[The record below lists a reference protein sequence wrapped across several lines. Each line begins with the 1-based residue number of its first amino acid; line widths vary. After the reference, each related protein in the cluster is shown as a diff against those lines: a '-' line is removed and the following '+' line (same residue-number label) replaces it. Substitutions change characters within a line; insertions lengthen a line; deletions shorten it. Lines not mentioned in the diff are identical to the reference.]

1 MNPLPSDETDAGTMK
16 ESSETQLSNA
26 PSGSAASE
34 RDSVRS
40 RSDEHPAKASAPI
53 RIQWNPVLETVE
65 VVNNSYGDVIGAV
78 AEIGVYT
85 YDGKLVFSRSDEVSV
100 ADDSTLPL
108 AQLAV
113 DSTKISGPH
122 YLKLTLSKSGE
133 TIADNFYIHS
143 ADGDLKVLK
152 TLPKTTVDMQYLFRR
167 VGDEW
172 VGDVQFENTGST
184 PALMLQLD
192 LRAGEQQVLPV
203 LYEDNWFSLLPGE
216 SKSVTIRCKVLDTHG
231 RQPELKVSSLLN

>member
-1 MNPLPSDETDAGTMK
+1 
-16 ESSETQLSNA
+16 
-26 PSGSAASE
+26 
-34 RDSVRS
+34 
-40 RSDEHPAKASAPI
+40 
-53 RIQWNPVLETVE
+53 
-65 VVNNSYGDVIGAV
+65 
-78 AEIGVYT
+78 
-85 YDGKLVFSRSDEVSV
+85 
-100 ADDSTLPL
+100 
-108 AQLAV
+108 
-113 DSTKISGPH
+113 
-122 YLKLTLSKSGE
+122 
-133 TIADNFYIHS
+133 
-143 ADGDLKVLK
+143 
-152 TLPKTTVDMQYLFRR
+152 MQYLFRR